1 MATVIKELID
11 GKNIS
16 SRRERENE
24 RNGLEFIRRKDLVK
38 FLVFRRISVKRCRRV
53 NICQPTRIERRVRY
67 EFVEGKRNKLWN
79 SFFSTC
85 KFAISR
91 FTRRFIFV
99 RSLIY
104 TTTSL
109 IENCVIIRS
118 RKEENRKIR
127 WIYLFKRKIWD
138 EQFST
143 HEFQLLRKK
152 KPELRKL
159 TIDRATSFFEH
170 SFFEKLEKDEQRR
183 ERKKDEEEELRECL
197 FDWKAG
203 RRWRIDGQ
211 AATGAMIEDATMI
224 AFLFFVWML
233 VRSQEQ
239 ENEKEGS
246 RRNSSVRDNS
256 RDSRRNSREAASI
269 GLTSHVDKRRH
280 RPRRHSRRYY
290 VERNKR

>member
-1 MATVIKELID
+1 M
-11 GKNIS
+11 
-16 SRRERENE
+16 
-24 RNGLEFIRRKDLVK
+24 
-38 FLVFRRISVKRCRRV
+38 
-53 NICQPTRIERRVRY
+53 
-67 EFVEGKRNKLWN
+67 
-79 SFFSTC
+79 
-85 KFAISR
+85 
-91 FTRRFIFV
+91 
-99 RSLIY
+99 
-104 TTTSL
+104 
-109 IENCVIIRS
+109 
-118 RKEENRKIR
+118 
-127 WIYLFKRKIWD
+127 
-138 EQFST
+138 
-143 HEFQLLRKK
+143 
-152 KPELRKL
+152 
-159 TIDRATSFFEH
+159 TIDRAT

-203 RRWRIDGQ
+203 RRIEVHDGQ